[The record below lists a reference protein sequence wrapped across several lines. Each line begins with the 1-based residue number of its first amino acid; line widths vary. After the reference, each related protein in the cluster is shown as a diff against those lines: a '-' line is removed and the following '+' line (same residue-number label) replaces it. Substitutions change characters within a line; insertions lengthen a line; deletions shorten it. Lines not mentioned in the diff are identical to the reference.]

1 MNQRDFRLITGSFKV
16 QGEFL
21 DATPYGNGHI
31 HDTYL
36 VSTTSWKYILQKI
49 NNEVFHDVE
58 RMNQNIIKALGH
70 LHDNQRRNNKYRF
83 RKLSII
89 TCIDGKNYYQDDTG
103 NYWRLMDFIADSL
116 SFDIVGNTNIAYEAA
131 KAYGYFQKNL
141 ADLDPCDFFPVI
153 ENFHNLEVRMQSF
166 RDVLNVDPLNRK
178 QDVPEEIEFAES
190 HQHLVQLFKSLL
202 ESERIPLRVTHNDTK
217 INNVLFDRETL
228 KGVAVI
234 DLDTIM
240 SGTLLF
246 DFGDMVRTFTS
257 ASEEDEKD
265 LSQVV
270 LREEIFEAI
279 AKGYMTELNEVI
291 TEEEINNLV
300 NGGKIMTFMIGLR
313 FLTDFLEGDVYYKTS
328 RKNHNLD
335 RCRAQFKLLKEI
347 EEKEYLLNQIIK
359 NA

>member
-1 MNQRDFRLITGSFKV
+1 
-16 QGEFL
+16 
-21 DATPYGNGHI
+21 
-31 HDTYL
+31 
-36 VSTTSWKYILQKI
+36 
-49 NNEVFHDVE
+49 
-58 RMNQNIIKALGH
+58 
-70 LHDNQRRNNKYRF
+70 
-83 RKLSII
+83 
-89 TCIDGKNYYQDDTG
+89 
-103 NYWRLMDFIADSL
+103 
-116 SFDIVGNTNIAYEAA
+116 
-131 KAYGYFQKNL
+131 
-141 ADLDPCDFFPVI
+141 
-153 ENFHNLEVRMQSF
+153 
-166 RDVLNVDPLNRK
+166 
-178 QDVPEEIEFAES
+178 
-190 HQHLVQLFKSLL
+190 
-202 ESERIPLRVTHNDTK
+202 
-217 INNVLFDRETL
+217 
-228 KGVAVI
+228 
-234 DLDTIM
+234 
-240 SGTLLF
+240 
-246 DFGDMVRTFTS
+246 MVRTFTS